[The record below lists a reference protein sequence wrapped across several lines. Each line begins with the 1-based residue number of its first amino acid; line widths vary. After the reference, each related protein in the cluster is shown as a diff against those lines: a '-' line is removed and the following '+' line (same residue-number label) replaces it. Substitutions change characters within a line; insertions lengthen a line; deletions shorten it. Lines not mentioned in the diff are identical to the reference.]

1 MFKNLVTNKT
11 TISAQKKF
19 VQDNQILSFVRFVCF
34 GNFTLQALYDLS
46 EGFQRRQ
53 LILQAKPKEPDR
65 VDNPFIDRE
74 ILENEAEGVMMW
86 LLEGLNA
93 LIQNNWQI
101 TVSERTKEK
110 SDSFKRENDSVLLF
124 LTECRGICIEEGERA
139 HSRMLFT
146 AYERF
151 CDENALTAR

>member
-1 MFKNLVTNKT
+1 
-11 TISAQKKF
+11 
-19 VQDNQILSFVRFVCF
+19 
-34 GNFTLQALYDLS
+34 
-46 EGFQRRQ
+46 
-53 LILQAKPKEPDR
+53 
-65 VDNPFIDRE
+65 
-74 ILENEAEGVMMW
+74 MW

-151 CDENALTAR
+151 CDENALTALREQSFLNALRTKGRQFQIHRLDNPFTLRKPGGSSVLARGFEGIGIRESYIYVSRCGMP